1 MENWT
6 TTPFEPLAG
15 LLGGLLIGLSVV
27 LLLLTLGRIA
37 GISGIA
43 AGAITQK
50 GTERFWRLAFL
61 VGIVLPAVLYIV
73 FAGTLQ
79 VQTQMSSGYL
89 VVAGLL
95 VGFGTRLGSGCTSGH
110 GVAGLSRLSKRSIVA
125 TLTFM
130 AAAIITTNLIRHF

>member
-61 VGIVLPAVLYIV
+61 VGIVLSAVLYII
-73 FAGTLQ
+73 FAGVLQ

>member
-61 VGIVLPAVLYIV
+61 MGIVLSAVLYIV
-73 FAGTLQ
+73 FTGALQ

>member
-1 MENWT
+1 LENWT

-61 VGIVLPAVLYIV
+61 VGIVLSAVLYIV
-73 FAGTLQ
+73 FAGALQ
-79 VQTQMSSGYL
+79 VQMQMSSGYL

>member
-61 VGIVLPAVLYIV
+61 VGIVLSAVLYIV